1 MMRQSCGG
9 AFGSLLRVMRRVGR
23 GSCVLLRAGWAYSA
37 LQRGRRRGPI
47 PFRGMALVL
56 VNGNP
61 ETAAIWSPLI
71 TELGRD
77 DTVTLSPPGFGA
89 PLPDGFGATYDEYV
103 AWLTGELEEIG
114 EPVDLV
120 GHDWGA
126 NFTLRLACER
136 PDLLHSWS
144 IDTAGCFAPGYVF
157 DDMPCHVWQTPGEGE
172 EAIAG
177 WLALGVE
184 DRASLN
190 ESMGMT
196 PGVAR
201 QLAEALDDTMGR
213 CILAVY
219 RSVPEAVLA
228 HWGQKVS
235 TASARPGLVI
245 VPAEDE
251 YTGGEARHRW
261 VAERAGAK
269 VAVLEGVGHWWML
282 QDPAAGAAALREF
295 WDAI

>member
-1 MMRQSCGG
+1 
-9 AFGSLLRVMRRVGR
+9 
-23 GSCVLLRAGWAYSA
+23 
-37 LQRGRRRGPI
+37 
-47 PFRGMALVL
+47 MALVL

-61 ETAAIWSPLI
+61 ETAAIWPPLI

-103 AWLTGELEEIG
+103 AWLTRELEVIG

-120 GHDWGA
+120 GH
-126 NFTLRLACER
+126 
-136 PDLLHSWS
+136 
-144 IDTAGCFAPGYVF
+144 IDTAGCFAPDYVF
-157 DDMPCHVWQTPGEGE
+157 HDVPCHIWQTPGAGE

-201 QLAEALDDTMGR
+201 GLAKALDDTMGR

-219 RSVPEAVLA
+219 RSAPEAVLA
-228 HWGQKVS
+228 HWGQKVPA
-235 TASARPGLVI
+235 ASARPGLVI
-245 VPAEDE
+245 FPAEDE

-282 QDPAAGAAALREF
+282 QDPAAGAATLRRF

>member
-1 MMRQSCGG
+1 MT
-9 AFGSLLRVMRRVGR
+9 
-23 GSCVLLRAGWAYSA
+23 
-37 LQRGRRRGPI
+37 
-47 PFRGMALVL
+47 LVL

-61 ETAAIWSPLI
+61 ETAAIWPPLI

-77 DTVTLSPPGFGA
+77 DTLTLSPPGFGA
-89 PLPDGFGATYDEYV
+89 PLPDGFDATYDDYV
-103 AWLTGELEEIG
+103 AWLIGELEAIG

-136 PDLLHSWS
+136 PDLLRSWS
-144 IDTAGCFAPGYVF
+144 IDTAGCFAPDYVF
-157 DDMPCHVWQTPGEGE
+157 DDVPCHIWQTPGAGE

-196 PGVAR
+196 PEVAR
-201 QLAEALDDTMGR
+201 VLAKALDDTMGQ

-235 TASARPGLVI
+235 AASARPGLVI
-245 VPAEDE
+245 FPVEDR

-282 QDPAAGAAALREF
+282 QDPAAGAAALQSF
-295 WDAI
+295 WDVI

>member
-1 MMRQSCGG
+1 MT
-9 AFGSLLRVMRRVGR
+9 
-23 GSCVLLRAGWAYSA
+23 
-37 LQRGRRRGPI
+37 
-47 PFRGMALVL
+47 LVL

-61 ETAAIWSPLI
+61 ETAAIWPPFI

-89 PLPDGFGATYDEYV
+89 PLPDGFGASYDEYV
-103 AWLTGELEEIG
+103 AWLTGELEVIG

-144 IDTAGCFAPGYVF
+144 IDTAGCFAPDYAFHDV
-157 DDMPCHVWQTPGEGE
+157 PCHVWQTPGAGE

-190 ESMGMT
+190 EAMGMT

-201 QLAEALDDTMGR
+201 ELAKALDDTMGR

-235 TASARPGLVI
+235 AASARPGLVI
-245 VPAEDE
+245 FPAEDE

-282 QDPAAGAAALREF
+282 QDPAAGAAALRGF

>member
-1 MMRQSCGG
+1 MKD
-9 AFGSLLRVMRRVGR
+9 
-23 GSCVLLRAGWAYSA
+23 
-37 LQRGRRRGPI
+37 GRRPDRI
-47 PFRGMALVL
+47 PFGGMALVL

-61 ETAAIWSPLI
+61 ETAAIWRPLI
-71 TELGRD
+71 ADLGRD
-77 DTVTLSPPGFGA
+77 DIVTLAPPGFGA
-89 PLPDGFGATYDEYV
+89 PLPDGFGASYDEYV
-103 AWLTGELEEIG
+103 AWLIGEIELIG

-126 NFTLRLACER
+126 NFSLRLACER

-144 IDTAGCFAPGYVF
+144 IDTAGCFAPDFAF
-157 DDMPCHVWQTPGEGE
+157 DDVPCHTWQTPGAGE
-172 EAIAG
+172 QAIAA
-177 WLALGVE
+177 WLAMGVE
-184 DRASLN
+184 DRTSLN

-196 PGVAR
+196 PEVAR
-201 QLAEALDDTMGR
+201 ELAEALDDTMGR

-228 HWGQKVS
+228 SWGQKVA
-235 TASARPGLVI
+235 TASTRPGLVI
-245 VPAEDE
+245 FPAEDE
-251 YTGGEARHRW
+251 HTGGEARHRW

-282 QDPAAGAAALREF
+282 QDPVAGADALQRF